1 MQANVVNRYML
12 LVRSISKLKRN
23 THLATAPDRGVDNM
37 LVSSVSGGG
46 LAEPTLLVAADCRA
60 RAVNEAAQRDC

>member
-1 MQANVVNRYML
+1 MVNRYML

-37 LVSSVSGGG
+37 PVSSGSG